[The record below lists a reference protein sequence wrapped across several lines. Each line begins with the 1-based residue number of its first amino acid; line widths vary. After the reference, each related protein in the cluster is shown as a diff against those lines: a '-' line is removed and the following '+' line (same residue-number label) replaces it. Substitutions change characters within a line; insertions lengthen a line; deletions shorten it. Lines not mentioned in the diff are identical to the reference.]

1 MSIPD
6 QLRDILNDLPTSVAL
21 QVLGPYT
28 ESARQYFEDVSEPQP
43 SPVELLQF
51 ATDACIENA
60 DDDPEYQKATGWH
73 TPLVEWVNIAN
84 DRRLDLGAIRCEYFA
99 LCTNDAIER
108 EHWQRVPIMGLV
120 ATCKRCA
127 DRVT

>member
-21 QVLGPYT
+21 EVLGPYT
-28 ESARQYFEDVSEPQP
+28 ESAREHYRDQGDQFP
-43 SPVELLQF
+43 SPVDLLSF
-51 ATDACIENA
+51 ATDACIDNC
-60 DDDPEYQKATGWH
+60 DDDPFDTGNESLY
-73 TPLVEWVNIAN
+73 PLVEWVNIAN
-84 DRRLDLGAIRCEYFA
+84 NRRLDLGAIRCEYFA
-99 LCTNDAIER
+99 LCTNDASNR
-108 EHWQRVPIMGLV
+108 EHWQRMPIMGLV